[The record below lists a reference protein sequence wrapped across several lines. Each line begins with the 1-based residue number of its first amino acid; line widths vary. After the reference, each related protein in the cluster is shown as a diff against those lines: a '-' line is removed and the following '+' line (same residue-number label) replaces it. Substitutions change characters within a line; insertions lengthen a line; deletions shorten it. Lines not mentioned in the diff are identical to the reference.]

1 MLTDMVVFNKFVIQ
15 ATIETVAQEIEKFNG
30 ASNGAIVLSSEGFEG
45 DFMQKSMFASLH
57 STQRRVDRYAAN
69 GAQAATALSQIEDN
83 IVKVAGG
90 FGPVIWEPSQLTWV
104 QQNEA
109 LAIEAISKNL
119 SEAIL
124 QDQLNTGIMAAVA
137 AIENVA
143 ALTADVSATT
153 GLSYSG
159 LNTSHALFGDR
170 SMSLIAQVMT
180 GAAYHNLI
188 GENLNNANTLFSAAN
203 VTVVNILN
211 KAVIVTDAPGL
222 YEAGAPN
229 LSKVLSLVAG
239 GITISNAGDL
249 VSNISTTNGNER
261 IDTTFQ
267 ADYTFGV
274 GIKGFAW
281 DTANGGKSPLDAEL
295 ATGTNWDQ
303 YVTSVKDTAGV
314 ILVADAD
321 Q

>member
-143 ALTADVSATT
+143 ALTADVSSTT